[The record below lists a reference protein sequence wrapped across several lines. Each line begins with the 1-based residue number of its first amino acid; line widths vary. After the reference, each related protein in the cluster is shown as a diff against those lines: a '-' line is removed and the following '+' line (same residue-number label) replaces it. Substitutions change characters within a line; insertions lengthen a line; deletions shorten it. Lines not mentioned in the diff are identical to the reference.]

1 MASVTPASKPA
12 MPPPPR
18 AQMPPLPAKI
28 AGRSSSAAVKVVS
41 SAPVAPPASKP
52 PASKP
57 PASKAPGSN
66 SKGPDGHAP
75 GTNGEKRPAFVVH
88 EALTRAAGD
97 KDLLREAIAI
107 LLDDA
112 PQQLKTL
119 REAYSSKDLSTVQR
133 LAHGLQGAVANLG
146 AVNMAAGLRDLS
158 HAARDKR
165 QDAIDPLLD
174 QAYRDWTA
182 LERELRT
189 WMANP

>member
-1 MASVTPASKPA
+1 M
-12 MPPPPR
+12 
-18 AQMPPLPAKI
+18 
-28 AGRSSSAAVKVVS
+28 
-41 SAPVAPPASKP
+41 
-52 PASKP
+52 
-57 PASKAPGSN
+57 
-66 SKGPDGHAP
+66 
-75 GTNGEKRPAFVVH
+75 H

-97 KDLLREAIAI
+97 KDLLKEAIAI

-119 REAYSSKDLSTVQR
+119 RDAYATKDLATVQR

-146 AVNMAAGLRDLS
+146 ASSMAAGLRDLS

-165 QDAIDPLLD
+165 QEAIDPLLD

-189 WMANP
+189 WMASP